1 MQVFAQCN
9 QWQCSS
15 QQTVTK
21 KSRGLISAVIIKG
34 NKSEEKAI
42 YFDEKITTYQGN
54 SILVLSLLKSQI
66 MHTDELVLNPRGCS
80 YQKIQPRKKFLIIQY
95 IDKKPLSYRYY
106 KDLIQILSRAVEK
119 KDADTSTDRR
129 ITRTRSTGDGTS
141 DPDDVKSE
149 LFVSD
154 DSEIEPVVKKRKDSA
169 FDSIMLELKLMYEN
183 KTKRAAIT
191 LKKIFDSNTVSISEE
206 NNVLHI
212 EDELQGVKVTNFLYN
227 LQQPTKKIDVQKY
240 SKILSELDIAAHL
253 VYNTHAKKVLDEFY
267 SEEEEEQPT
276 RKQKKQQQ
284 QQKQPRGRSET
295 KEKSTKPKV
304 NESKKKTDKD
314 TSRKDLVFYR

>member
-1 MQVFAQCN
+1 MQ
-9 QWQCSS
+9 SS
-15 QQTVTK
+15 
-21 KSRGLISAVIIKG
+21 R
-34 NKSEEKAI
+34 
-42 YFDEKITTYQGN
+42 
-54 SILVLSLLKSQI
+54 
-66 MHTDELVLNPRGCS
+66 
-80 YQKIQPRKKFLIIQY
+80 
-95 IDKKPLSYRYY
+95 
-106 KDLIQILSRAVEK
+106 K

-129 ITRTRSTGDGTS
+129 IIGTRSTGDGTS

-169 FDSIMLELKLMYEN
+169 FDSIMLELKLMDEN
-183 KTKRAAIT
+183 RTKRAAII
-191 LKKIFDSNTVSISEE
+191 LKKISDSNTVSISEE

-212 EDELQGVKVTNFLYN
+212 EDEPQEVKVTNFLYN

-253 VYNTHAKKVLDEFY
+253 VYNTQAKKVLDEFY

-284 QQKQPRGRSET
+284 KQPRGRSET
-295 KEKSTKPKV
+295 KEKSAKPKV
-304 NESKKKTDKD
+304 DESKKKTDKD
-314 TSRKDLVFYR
+314 TSRKDWAFYR

>member
-1 MQVFAQCN
+1 MRVFAQCN

-21 KSRGLISAVIIKG
+21 KSRGLISAVIING

-66 MHTDELVLNPRGCS
+66 MHTEEFVLIPKRMFISKNPTKEEIFDNPI
-80 YQKIQPRKKFLIIQY
+80 YQQKATQ
-95 IDKKPLSYRYY
+95 LSLLQRSNPNFE
-106 KDLIQILSRAVEK
+106 QSSRK

-129 ITRTRSTGDGTS
+129 IIRTRSTGDGTS

-169 FDSIMLELKLMYEN
+169 FDSIMLELKLMDEN
-183 KTKRAAIT
+183 KTKRAAII

-212 EDELQGVKVTNFLYN
+212 EDEPQGVKVTNFLYN

-284 QQKQPRGRSET
+284 KQPRGRSET
-295 KEKSTKPKV
+295 KEKSAKPKV
-304 NESKKKTDKD
+304 DESKKKTDED
-314 TSRKDLVFYR
+314 TSRKDWAFYR

>member
-1 MQVFAQCN
+1 MRVFAQCN

-54 SILVLSLLKSQI
+54 SLLVLSLLKSQI
-66 MHTDELVLNPRGCS
+66 MHTEEFVLIPKRMFISKNQIKEEIFDNPI
-80 YQKIQPRKKFLIIQY
+80 YQQKATQ
-95 IDKKPLSYRYY
+95 LSLLQRSNPNFE
-106 KDLIQILSRAVEK
+106 QSSGK

-129 ITRTRSTGDGTS
+129 IIRTRSTGDGTS
-141 DPDDVKSE
+141 NPDDVKSE

-169 FDSIMLELKLMYEN
+169 FDSIMLELKLMDEN
-183 KTKRAAIT
+183 KTKRAAII

-212 EDELQGVKVTNFLYN
+212 EDEPQGVKVTNFLNN
-227 LQQPTKKIDVQKY
+227 LQPTKKIDVQKY

-284 QQKQPRGRSET
+284 KQPRGRSET
-295 KEKSTKPKV
+295 KEKSAKPKV
-304 NESKKKTDKD
+304 DESKKKTDED
-314 TSRKDLVFYR
+314 TSRKDWAFYR

>member
-1 MQVFAQCN
+1 MRAFAQCN

-42 YFDEKITTYQGN
+42 YFDEKITTYQGI

-66 MHTDELVLNPRGCS
+66 MHAEEFVLIPKRMFISKNPTKEEIFDNPV
-80 YQKIQPRKKFLIIQY
+80 YQQKATQ
-95 IDKKPLSYRYY
+95 LSLLQRSNPNFEQ
-106 KDLIQILSRAVEK
+106 KNGK

-129 ITRTRSTGDGTS
+129 ITRTTSISDGTS
-141 DPDDVKSE
+141 DPDDAKSE

-154 DSEIEPVVKKRKDSA
+154 DSEIEPIVKKRKDSA
-169 FDSIMLELKLMYEN
+169 FDSIMLELKLMDEN
-183 KTKRAAIT
+183 ITKRAAII
-191 LKKIFDSNTVSISEE
+191 LKKIFDSNTVSISEQ

-212 EDELQGVKVTNFLYN
+212 EDEPQGVEVTNFFYN
-227 LQQPTKKIDVQKY
+227 LQPTKKIDVQKY

-267 SEEEEEQPT
+267 SDEEEEQPT
-276 RKQKKQQQ
+276 RKQKKQ

-295 KEKSTKPKV
+295 KEKSAKPKID
-304 NESKKKTDKD
+304 ESKKKTDED
-314 TSRKDLVFYR
+314 TSRKDWAFYR